1 MNVRGERILIF
12 GDSLSHHGAD
22 NAPEIWDVDT
32 GSARNSGQPGDLLA
46 SMLAEQGAAAVRV
59 NARVGRSAHNFW
71 GREDTSSLLA
81 SDQAFAPT
89 KVIVMLGTNDIG
101 LNLDIDGA
109 EMVQIRDFYKGLGAE
124 VWGIGPF
131 MYVSDTL
138 NKQAMPVAN
147 MMSKT
152 FGSRWIDPR
161 DVTPLNGRA
170 GDGVHFAP
178 GSARELALALQQM
191 VLTTSSP
198 LPWKT
203 IAIGV
208 AMALGGALAYNYW
221 KRGVV
226 ALPFGDLENDEYKPP
241 EERLREL
248 LLDPDP
254 KSMDIAQDLAME
266 HGIKLSTWSSNEFA
280 APMTGSNDEGHF
292 VIENP
297 SPFFV
302 SENEDEE
309 EDRETRVVWH
319 VDTND
324 EKYGY
329 CRADFSTF
337 VDGERVNWKDL
348 PAAERDAIAK
358 HARSWFLSAHQKYS
372 GTKDYCIRAATA
384 DAWAIAKGLKELK
397 AGPAHRIFGEAKLEN
412 ARKVVERAL
421 DQDNSEP
428 AELYGLDEGCN
439 PNLSR
444 DAFVRCTK
452 RQQRALGAGS
462 DDETEDRATFWYG
475 MLKRKQDTVAALQE
489 EIDDGKKTIA
499 RLAKKKAPAKNAPN
513 HAYQNHCRA
522 IEHQW
527 NEIRGREQAIAKFT
541 KKPDPNTPRPAACP
555 EPMAFKFWDKDPEV
569 SAEDRDFDQAW
580 GDKSIPKP
588 AGYDERKAAHDEHDR
603 EAKREYDEYKS
614 RGFWGSAPEQR
625 SMLAGDT
632 DEKYRVVEVTS
643 TNGHLPMIRVR
654 DPNGFL
660 SLERAEKLLRA
671 YKRQARTVYIE
682 NSQGEFVPV
691 KGAMKFSKSW
701 STFKLEGLQGLEAAR
716 RRPEQETK
724 TTEDGPGLNP
734 PRQGELHIGRD
745 NLSYKDLPWSK
756 VIAEAKKEAKSESSN
771 KLHLSMHVKHAPN
784 DHTPFAHVSWDP
796 MDQKGAIAFAKKLID
811 DKGAMYS
818 SVVAFAER
826 PHDRSDRRPPKGH
839 WTLASF
845 EDDSIPDD
853 R

>member
-12 GDSLSHHGAD
+12 GDSLSHHGSD

-32 GSARNSGQPGDLLA
+32 GSARISGQPGDLLA

-109 EMVQIRDFYKGLGAE
+109 EMAQIRDFYKDLGAE
-124 VWGIGPF
+124 VWGVGPF

-138 NKQAMPVAN
+138 NKQAMPVAT
-147 MMSKT
+147 MMRKT

-161 DVTPLNGRA
+161 DVTPLQGRA

-178 GSARELALALQQM
+178 GSARELALALQQIM
-191 VLTTSSP
+191 LTTSSP

-226 ALPFGDLENDEYKPP
+226 ALPFGDLESDEYQPP
-241 EERLREL
+241 EKRFLDFVANDDPEIDFETYREE
-248 LLDPDP
+248 
-254 KSMDIAQDLAME
+254 AQDLLLQSGSRISQVTKTAGEVGPHTKAWFDLRIGEGRRLMWNVTAPSAGHCE
-266 HGIKLSTWSSNEFA
+266 ARFLTSSGA
-280 APMTGSNDEGHF
+280 GTGNAQWT
-292 VIENP
+292 
-297 SPFFV
+297 
-302 SENEDEE
+302 
-309 EDRETRVVWH
+309 TR
-319 VDTND
+319 
-324 EKYGY
+324 
-329 CRADFSTF
+329 FS
-337 VDGERVNWKDL
+337 GAGEWCERV
-348 PAAERDAIAK
+348 AA
-358 HARSWFLSAHQKYS
+358 
-372 GTKDYCIRAATA
+372 A
-384 DAWAIAKGLKELK
+384 DAWAIVRRLKQIEPEGPSRTWALK
-397 AGPAHRIFGEAKLEN
+397 QSAMLADEMRQA
-412 ARKVVERAL
+412 VE
-421 DQDNSEP
+421 QDNSEP
-428 AELYGLDEGCN
+428 EELYGLDESCN

-444 DAFVRCTK
+444 EAFVRCTK
-452 RQQRALGAGS
+452 RQQRTALGVSADPQRTKLWRFAMPAGIWRVEKTVS
-462 DDETEDRATFWYG
+462 TDEAEQW
-475 MLKRKQDTVAALQE
+475 LKIFQKDE
-489 EIDDGKKTIA
+489 P
-499 RLAKKKAPAKNAPN
+499 KA
-513 HAYQNHCRA
+513 
-522 IEHQW
+522 
-527 NEIRGREQAIAKFT
+527 
-541 KKPDPNTPRPAACP
+541 
-555 EPMAFKFWDKDPEV
+555 AFKLSKVKPRKDPPHDT
-569 SAEDRDFDQAW
+569 SKRDAYLALEREKQQILQALNY
-580 GDKSIPKP
+580 
-588 AGYDERKAAHDEHDR
+588 AGN
-603 EAKREYDEYKS
+603 
-614 RGFWGSAPEQR
+614 
-625 SMLAGDT
+625 T
-632 DEKYRVVEVTS
+632 DEK
-643 TNGHLPMIRVR
+643 VR
-654 DPNGFL
+654 EYHAAIQKIDAKIHALDGLKGFD
-660 SLERAEKLLRA
+660 
-671 YKRQARTVYIE
+671 
-682 NSQGEFVPV
+682 
-691 KGAMKFSKSW
+691 
-701 STFKLEGLQGLEAAR
+701 AAR

-724 TTEDGPGLNP
+724 TTEDGPGFSP

-826 PHDRSDRRPPKGH
+826 PHDRSDRRAPKGH